1 MVPWGA
7 AKQALPNI
15 REKLEDFAKQ
25 GQSVYSNI
33 YRRAKVMRSSAF
45 EGMLLKATWPDNDP
59 VPAEILTEII
69 KHSIPAFKHGRHSS
83 DDDPYHMTLHKLWTK
98 LCEKDYRTVVKSL
111 FILHCISRDSST
123 DACDKFAM
131 AIK

>member
-7 AKQALPNI
+7 KPSMPNI
-15 REKLEDFAKQ
+15 REKLEDLAKQ
-25 GQSVYSNI
+25 GQTGYSNI
-33 YRRAKVMRSSAF
+33 YRRAKVLRSSAF

-59 VPAEILTEII
+59 VPSEILEEII
-69 KHSIPAFKHGRHSS
+69 KHSIPSFKYGRSS
-83 DDDPYHMTLHKLWTK
+83 SEDDPYHMTLHKIWTK

-111 FILHCISRDSST
+111 YILHCVSRDSSADT
-123 DACDKFAM
+123 CDKFAL